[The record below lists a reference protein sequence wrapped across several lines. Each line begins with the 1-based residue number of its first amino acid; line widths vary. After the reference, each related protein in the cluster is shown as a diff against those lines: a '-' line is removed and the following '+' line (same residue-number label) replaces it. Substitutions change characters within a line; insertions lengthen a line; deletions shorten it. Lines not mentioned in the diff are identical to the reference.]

1 VCETGIKEMMEMMRG
16 MPASILLSPLRELQ
30 RAGHNLP
37 SAAVQ
42 HAEQR
47 SSSGT
52 LSLSVLISGV

>member
-1 VCETGIKEMMEMMRG
+1 MMEMMRG